1 MIIASSDKKRFVD
14 LGSYSVWKS
23 LYSTVRTYIDMDG
36 SKYPS
41 AMVFFESVSCQ
52 GNDGY
57 KVGRQINHIRD
68 ELSQIPP
75 EKSVYD
81 LDNPGLKAPW
91 EGKISPVITSCAN
104 LYTTADGKDLLY
116 EIVSILVYAQIMNVS
131 VSREDDL

>member
-1 MIIASSDKKRFVD
+1 MVD
-14 LGSYSVWKS
+14 IGSNSIWKS
-23 LYSTVRTYIDMDG
+23 LCSTIKAYIDMDG

-41 AMVFFESVSCQ
+41 AMAFFESGSCT
-52 GNDGY
+52 GNEGY
-57 KVGRQINHIRD
+57 KVGRQINQIRD

-104 LYTTADGKDLLY
+104 LYTTADGKDFLY